1 MTLIERETKSP
12 AEKKPASLRQAMADV
27 ERFLV
32 VVSGVRHFNPPTL
45 RSHEI
50 FKAVEAARAM
60 QAEEAKLR
68 RIIDGLAK
76 PATPK
81 EIAERIVM
89 LRHAYPGRDDWDA
102 AAWAYQLRED
112 IEDLK
117 PSLYQLERAMKE
129 ARQTLKFTP
138 SIAEV
143 LPLFEPKCLAAWA
156 AKTPPL
162 ADLIQDAL
170 RVATCRRELE
180 SIPRHTSA
188 VFKSAKGLTAPNTL
202 EECAA
207 MCSVPGFDPSSPR
220 LDLNDDERKV
230 AKQIAEDLIAGTY
243 NRSSPLKLRAAAL
256 HLVHEQ
262 LKGE

>member
-1 MTLIERETKSP
+1 MTLIEREAKSP
-12 AEKKPASLRQAMADV
+12 AEKKPVSLRQAMADV
-27 ERFLV
+27 ERFLN
-32 VVSGVRHFNPPTL
+32 VVSGVQHFDPPTL

-50 FKAVEAARAM
+50 FKAVEVARTM

-68 RIIDGLAK
+68 KIIDSLAK

-129 ARQTLKFTP
+129 ARQTFKFPPT
-138 SIAEV
+138 IAEV
-143 LPLFEPKCLAAWA
+143 LPLFKPKCLAAWA
-156 AKTPPL
+156 ASTPPL
-162 ADLIQDAL
+162 AELIEHAL
-170 RVATCRRELE
+170 QVATSRRDLE
-180 SIPRHTSA
+180 SMPRNTPA
-188 VFKSAKGLTAPNTL
+188 IAKPAKGLTAPSTL

-207 MCSVPGFDPSSPR
+207 MCSVPGFDPSFPR
-220 LDLNDDERKV
+220 PVLNDGERKV